1 MGRSCGVITLVLK
14 YLYFKKA
21 SKANFSGIIKI
32 LTMVIKTSFK
42 DSKKDSLYIYVLL
55 DTKIIVDFP

>member
-1 MGRSCGVITLVLK
+1 MGRSCGAITFVLK

-42 DSKKDSLYIYVLL
+42 DSKKDSLYICI
-55 DTKIIVDFP
+55 T

>member
-1 MGRSCGVITLVLK
+1 MGRSCGVITFVLK
-14 YLYFKKA
+14 YLYFKKT

-42 DSKKDSLYIYVLL
+42 DTKKDLLYICI
-55 DTKIIVDFP
+55 T